1 LQLGYRGNIDPNQ
14 HTSKINAPQENKK
27 QNKFDPCTLYLYI
40 YIPRPAGGYKF
51 LPAGQASEIIGASEI
66 FAVSA
71 KNWRFVCLGES
82 LAGQLPFF
90 GSVGNHQDDTQKM
103 SWL

>member
-1 LQLGYRGNIDPNQ
+1 LIQTNIQAKSMPHKKTRNKTNST
-14 HTSKINAPQENKK
+14 HAP
-27 QNKFDPCTLYLYI
+27 CIYI